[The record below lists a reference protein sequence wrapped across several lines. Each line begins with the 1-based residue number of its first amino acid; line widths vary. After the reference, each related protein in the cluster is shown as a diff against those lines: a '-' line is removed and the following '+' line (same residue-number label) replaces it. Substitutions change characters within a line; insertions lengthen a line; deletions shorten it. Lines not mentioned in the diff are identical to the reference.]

1 MSTFITLK
9 TEPNRVVFGGTFE
22 IEDEALY
29 LAFKNAKAPKY
40 DEYFEKALRLGVYGL
55 EQETIAAFLGRA
67 ETELDA
73 SLEKLKLLYKMQNL
87 REKSAAKG
95 EIFEVELADV
105 LQKYIDDAKWNDSIT
120 DTGSKIG
127 ALPRRKVGDLTVDIA
142 GGAATLTIESK
153 FDKKV
158 AEGDTIDLG
167 TRARKSAD
175 NEKTAHGQLLTA
187 LVNRAAQIAI
197 IVFDA
202 DNCSASISKL
212 DDITFVPELPGFI
225 VKVKRAQG
233 DFANACLAYSIAR
246 EMALLGADKVSG
258 DHVNLAIKRMVRDL
272 NVLASI
278 SSTLDEIEGSAKA
291 TIDSVETIRE
301 TIAMTEKSLQDT
313 QDKLKG
319 VLAGEKTALEQWRE
333 FFLEV

>member
-1 MSTFITLK
+1 MSKFITLK

-22 IEDEALY
+22 IVDEALY
-29 LAFKNAKAPKY
+29 QAFKNQAAAKH

-67 ETELDA
+67 ESELDA

-87 REKSAAKG
+87 REKGAAKG
-95 EIFEVELADV
+95 AIAEVELADV
-105 LQKYIDDAKWNDSIT
+105 LQKYIDDARWKDNIT

-127 ALPRRKVGDLTVDIA
+127 ALPRRKVGDLTVEIA
-142 GGAATLTIESK
+142 GGAAVLTIESK
-153 FDKKV
+153 FDKTTTV
-158 AEGDTIDLG
+158 GDTTKLD
-167 TRARKSAD
+167 ARGKASVD
-175 NEKTAHGQLLTA
+175 GEKTANGQLLTA
-187 LVNRAAQIAI
+187 LVNRGAQIAI

-202 DNCSASISKL
+202 DNCHNSVSEL
-212 DDITFVPELPGFI
+212 GDVTFVPELPGFI
-225 VKVKRAQG
+225 VKVRRAQG
-233 DFANACLAYSIAR
+233 DFTNACLAYSIAR

-278 SSTLDEIEGSAKA
+278 SATLDDIEGSAKA
-291 TIDSVETIRE
+291 TIDSVESIRDA
-301 TIAMTEKSLQDT
+301 IALTEKSLQDT

-319 VLAGEKTALEQWRE
+319 VLAGNQTALDQWRE
-333 FFLEV
+333 FFLEA

>member
-1 MSTFITLK
+1 MSKFITLN

-22 IEDEALY
+22 IVDETLY
-29 LAFKNAKAPKY
+29 QAFTNQSAARY

-87 REKSAAKG
+87 RERGAAKG
-95 EIFEVELADV
+95 EIAEVELADV
-105 LQKYIDDAKWNDSIT
+105 LQKYIDDARWNDNIT
-120 DTGSKIG
+120 NTASKIG
-127 ALPRRKVGDLTVDIA
+127 ALPGRKVGDLTADIA

-153 FDKKV
+153 FDKSM
-158 AEGDTIDLG
+158 AEGDTINLD
-167 TRARKSAD
+167 TRGKKSD

-202 DNCSASISKL
+202 DNCSPSILKL
-212 DDITFVPELPGFI
+212 GDITFVPELPGFI

-258 DHVNLAIKRMVRDL
+258 DHVNLAVKRMVRDL
-272 NVLASI
+272 KVLASI
-278 SSTLDEIEGSAKA
+278 AKTLDDIEGSAKA
-291 TIDSVETIRE
+291 TIVSVEKIRE
-301 TIAMTEKSLQDT
+301 TIALTEKSLQDT
-313 QDKLKG
+313 NDKIKG
-319 VLAGEKTALEQWRE
+319 ALAGDKTALEQWRE

>member
-1 MSTFITLK
+1 MSKFITLK

-22 IEDEALY
+22 LVDETLY
-29 LAFKNAKAPKY
+29 QAFKNQSATRY

-67 ETELDA
+67 ESELDA

-87 REKSAAKG
+87 REKGAAKG
-95 EIFEVELADV
+95 AIAEVELADV
-105 LQKYIDDAKWNDSIT
+105 LQKYIDDAGWNDNIT
-120 DTGSKIG
+120 DTGSKVG
-127 ALPRRKVGDLTVDIA
+127 SLPRRKVGDLTAEIA

-153 FDKKV
+153 FDKSM
-158 AEGDTIDLG
+158 AEGDTIDLD
-167 TRARKSAD
+167 TRGKKSAD

-212 DDITFVPELPGFI
+212 GDITFVPELPGFI

-258 DHVNLAIKRMVRDL
+258 DHVNLAVKRMVRDL

-278 SSTLDEIEGSAKA
+278 SSTLDDIEGWAKS

-301 TIAMTEKSLQDT
+301 TIALTEKSLQDT

-319 VLAGEKTALEQWRE
+319 ALAGDKTTLEQWRE
-333 FFLEV
+333 FFLED

>member
-1 MSTFITLK
+1 MSKFITLK

-22 IEDEALY
+22 IVDEALY
-29 LAFKNAKAPKY
+29 QAFKNQAASKY

-67 ETELDA
+67 ENELDA

-87 REKSAAKG
+87 RERGAAKG
-95 EIFEVELADV
+95 AIAEVELADV
-105 LQKYIDDAKWNDSIT
+105 LQKYIDDAGWSDSIT
-120 DTGSKIG
+120 DTGSKVG

-153 FDKKV
+153 FDKSMAV
-158 AEGDTIDLG
+158 GDTIDLD
-167 TRARKSAD
+167 TRGKKSAD
-175 NEKTAHGQLLTA
+175 GEKTAHGQLLTA
-187 LVNRAAQIAI
+187 LVNRGAQIAI
-197 IVFDA
+197 IIFDA
-202 DNCSASISKL
+202 DNCSASVSKL
-212 DDITFVPELPGFI
+212 SDITFVPELPGFI

-233 DFANACLAYSIAR
+233 DVANACLAYSIAR

-272 NVLASI
+272 TVLASI
-278 SSTLDEIEGSAKA
+278 SATLDDIESSAKA
-291 TIDSVETIRE
+291 TIDSVATIRE
-301 TIAMTEKSLQDT
+301 TIALTEKSLQDT

-319 VLAGEKTALEQWRE
+319 VLTGGQTALEQWRE